1 MPSSVWMQNLGF
13 KNQPTCLHLQPQL
26 PGKREASEGPK
37 TDTEG
42 LRARDPRSQN
52 LHSRVPR
59 PKEFLGR
66 KISAPPRAIFSWPLL
81 TL

>member
-1 MPSSVWMQNLGF
+1 MPSSVWMENLGF

>member
-1 MPSSVWMQNLGF
+1 MPSSVWMENLGF
-13 KNQPTCLHLQPQL
+13 KNQPQL

-37 TDTEG
+37 SYTEG
-42 LRARDPRSQN
+42 LRARHPRSQN

-66 KISAPPRAIFSWPLL
+66 KISAPPRAIFPMSGHF
-81 TL
+81 